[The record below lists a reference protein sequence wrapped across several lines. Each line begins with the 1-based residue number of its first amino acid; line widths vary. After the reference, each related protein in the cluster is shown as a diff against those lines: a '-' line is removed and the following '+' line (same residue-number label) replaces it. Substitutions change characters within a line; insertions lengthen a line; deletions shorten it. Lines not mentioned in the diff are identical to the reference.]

1 MLPSLHSSLMSDKA
15 KDTPKQSAASEESK
29 AEKDSPVDDNLGLV
43 LLKAIE
49 EEAPELLEPLPPQDR
64 ERLGTRLGA
73 RIVSKIHRGPL
84 PPPEDIA
91 AYDKYIP
98 DGANRIMCMAEEELR
113 SRIKTRESSLEA
125 QIKQS
130 GRGQILGLFIALFC
144 IAVGATVTLLGSEVV
159 GGIITGSTVVS
170 IALAFIKGQRRQ
182 LSSSSQQRNTN

>member
-1 MLPSLHSSLMSDKA
+1 MSNKA
-15 KDTPKQSAASEESK
+15 KDTPKQSAASGESK

-43 LLKAIE
+43 VLKEIE
-49 EEAPELLEPLPPQDR
+49 EEAPDLLKPLPPKDK
-64 ERLGTRLGA
+64 ERLRVLLAA

-98 DGANRIMCMAEEELR
+98 DGANRIMCMAEEALR
-113 SRIKTRESSLEA
+113 SQIKIGELSLEA

-130 GRGQILGLFIALFC
+130 GRGQILGLSIGLFG
-144 IAVGATVTLLGSEVV
+144 IAVGAIVTLLGSEVV
-159 GGIITGSTVVS
+159 GGLIAGSTVVS